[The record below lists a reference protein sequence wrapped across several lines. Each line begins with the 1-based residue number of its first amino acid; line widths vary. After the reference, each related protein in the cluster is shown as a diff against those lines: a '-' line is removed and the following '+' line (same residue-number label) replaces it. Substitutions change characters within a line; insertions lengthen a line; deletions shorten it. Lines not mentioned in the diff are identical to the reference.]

1 MQKVQD
7 PPLQSPLPTEHSQA
21 CDSELLLKARE
32 RAAYG
37 CPMQGG
43 SSQAHEER
51 GHTPP

>member
-7 PPLQSPLPTEHSQA
+7 PPLQSPLPIEHSQA
-21 CDSELLLKARE
+21 RDSELLLEAHE

-43 SSQAHEER
+43 SSQAHEEH
-51 GHTPP
+51 GHALT